1 MGCGNIRSQK
11 IEFYSIAGR
20 GNDVAPVSES
30 VEQHTVQNR
39 SLAFDFEVLKNL
51 VNLIIK
57 VFTLRHPL
65 HELMKEKRAYRS
77 LLLIVLR

>member
-39 SLAFDFEVLKNL
+39 SFAFDFEVLKNL
-51 VNLIIK
+51 VNLI
-57 VFTLRHPL
+57 V
-65 HELMKEKRAYRS
+65 E
-77 LLLIVLR
+77 VLAA